1 MEDEQNHY
9 NLAVE
14 DESTDISLTSKSR
27 NDSGISESENSLLEE
42 AVFPATDHLQVACP
56 REFGYTKIYEVEK
69 GLHENDGTK
78 VPISNV
84 SLYFERGKDLED
96 VNMLEYASLMQVVK
110 KKTEKDETTDDS
122 IMHDQAAD
130 GLLQENTKKAG
141 RKSSLQF
148 EYNTGFEMQPLFQ
161 QHLFTK
167 ECMPFAIGNAP
178 PKRVGKRPLQLNNE
192 SHDDYQEKLDA
203 WQKKADAFA
212 NYYLLLFRPTSRN
225 WRESD
230 FTYDA
235 LETWIESCS
244 TSDNWLNVH
253 RLDAYNS
260 RLNGM
265 SISSTNKRVITGYR
279 GRCRT
284 LWTDEERLNNDEYFT
299 FRHAQQAE
307 DLERSGIGVIEYNLE
322 HSDLGTDANKRMKKQ
337 ELDISRLQTALKS
350 LFPSLDGPNR

>member
-1 MEDEQNHY
+1 M
-9 NLAVE
+9 NLA
-14 DESTDISLTSKSR
+14 
-27 NDSGISESENSLLEE
+27 EE
-42 AVFPATDHLQVACP
+42 IVRDGLSIDLKPFQVNP
-56 REFGYTKIYEVEK
+56 R
-69 GLHENDGTK
+69 
-78 VPISNV
+78 
-84 SLYFERGKDLED
+84 SLYFFTRSIVERRLKDRWTSQMYQ
-96 VNMLEYASLMQVVK
+96 NLMF
-110 KKTEKDETTDDS
+110 KTFCLMS
-122 IMHDQAAD
+122 GCA
-130 GLLQENTKKAG
+130 
-141 RKSSLQF
+141 
-148 EYNTGFEMQPLFQ
+148 
-161 QHLFTK
+161 
-167 ECMPFAIGNAP
+167 
-178 PKRVGKRPLQLNNE
+178 
-192 SHDDYQEKLDA
+192 
-203 WQKKADAFA
+203 
-212 NYYLLLFRPTSRN
+212 TSRN